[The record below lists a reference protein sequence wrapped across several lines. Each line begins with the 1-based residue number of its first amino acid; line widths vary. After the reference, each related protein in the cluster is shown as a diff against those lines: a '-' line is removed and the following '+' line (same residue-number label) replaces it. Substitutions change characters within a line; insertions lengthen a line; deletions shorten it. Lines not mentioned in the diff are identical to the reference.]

1 MHHHY
6 GHMANVLHWCTD
18 QVMSGALAQMDLTA
32 SQGRVMGY
40 LARCKQPPCARDVEE
55 EFHLSHPTVSGIL
68 SRLEKKDFIEF
79 RPDEQDRRVKRIY
92 LRPKGIEYHER
103 IHRVIRENEQRIVRD
118 FTEEEQRQ
126 FAALLER
133 AILNMGGCPC
143 HPRIKEEETK

>member
-1 MHHHY
+1 MQSHF
-6 GHMANVLHWCTD
+6 GLLANVLHWCTE
-18 QVMSGALAQMDLTA
+18 QEMSNALAQMDLTA

-40 LARCKQPPCARDVEE
+40 LNHCAQPPCARDVEE

>member
-1 MHHHY
+1 
-6 GHMANVLHWCTD
+6 
-18 QVMSGALAQMDLTA
+18 
-32 SQGRVMGY
+32 
-40 LARCKQPPCARDVEE
+40 VEE

-103 IHRVIRENEQRIVRD
+103 IHRVIQENEQRIVRD

-143 HPRIKEEETK
+143 QPRIKEEETK

>member
-40 LARCKQPPCARDVEE
+40 LARCKQPPCARDLEE
-55 EFHLSHPTVSGIL
+55 VFQLSHPTVSGIL
-68 SRLEKKDFIEF
+68 SRLEKKGFIEF
-79 RPDEQDRRVKRIY
+79 RPDEQDRRCKRIHI
-92 LRPKGIEYHER
+92 LPRGMECNER
-103 IHRVIRENEQRIVRD
+103 IKQTIRENEQRIVQG

-126 FAALLER
+126 FAAFLER
-133 AILNMGGCPC
+133 AIINMGGGPC